1 MSGITTV
8 DLILLGL
15 VVLSTAVG
23 FWRGFIKEVFA
34 LLVWVFAFLAAFHYS
49 GSTAVLLEPY
59 VDVPSARSGL
69 AFVGVF
75 LVVLIAGGLL
85 TFLVGKLV
93 EKTGLSGTDRLMG
106 GIFGAARGLLLLIAL
121 ILTAGFT
128 PCPWMTGGR
137 SQTLSRDCCRWRNG
151 LESFC
156 RRPPWNILTCF
167 RNRKPLRRGKPMLR
181 RQPGKLQR
189 RLSRKHSPAAAC

>member
-128 PCPWMTGGR
+128 PVPLDDWWQESDVIQGLLPLAEWAGEFLPETALEYLDLFPQPEAVETGQADVEAPAGQAAEKAEP
-137 SQTLSRDCCRWRNG
+137 QT
-151 LESFC
+151 
-156 RRPPWNILTCF
+156 
-167 RNRKPLRRGKPMLR
+167 
-181 RQPGKLQR
+181 
-189 RLSRKHSPAAAC
+189 